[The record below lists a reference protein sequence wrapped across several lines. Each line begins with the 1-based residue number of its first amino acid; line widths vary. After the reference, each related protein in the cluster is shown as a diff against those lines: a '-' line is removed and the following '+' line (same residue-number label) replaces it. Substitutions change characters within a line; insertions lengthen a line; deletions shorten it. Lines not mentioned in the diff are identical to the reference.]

1 MNEEIT
7 THEAADA
14 VEFGAE
20 RVESARAIVEAERVM
35 PADFAHNA
43 AIHYAKALRKHPRFA
58 DALFD
63 NCDRKMSVCADNDHL
78 REVECDLEET
88 REDIYLSTCGGTL
101 EARCLLSC
109 EIEEAHI
116 EHLKGNAAACVS
128 ELYDAVA
135 VLMRMI
141 AVVEGKQ
148 RLGKEN

>member
-1 MNEEIT
+1 MSGETET
-7 THEAADA
+7 FVAA
-14 VEFGAE
+14 AE
-20 RVESARAIVEAERVM
+20 MM
-35 PADFAHNA
+35 PDNFAFNA
-43 AIHYAKALRKHPRFA
+43 ASHFLKAVRKHPRFA
-58 DALFD
+58 DELFD
-63 NCDRKMSVCADNDHL
+63 NCERKMSVCADNDHL

-88 REDIYLSTCGGTL
+88 REDIYLSACGGTL

-116 EHLKGNAAACVS
+116 EHLKGNAAACVD

-148 RLGKEN
+148 KLGGEA

>member
-1 MNEEIT
+1 MSEEIT
-7 THEAADA
+7 TTETAAEA

-20 RVESARAIVEAERVM
+20 RVESSRAIVEAERVM

-43 AIHYAKALRKHPRFA
+43 ALHFAKAMRKHPRFA

-63 NCDRKMSVCADNDHL
+63 ICERNKRVVEDEDYL
-78 REVECDLEET
+78 REICDLEET
-88 REDIYLSTCGGTL
+88 REDIYLATRDGTL
-101 EARCLLSC
+101 EARYLLSC

-116 EHLKGNAAACVS
+116 EHLKGNAAACVD

-148 RLGKEN
+148 KLGGEK